1 MLLLLGALTIGL
13 ILALLAFGAF
23 ISFRIFAFPDITAE
37 GSITLGAAVVA
48 TLLVAGV
55 HPVPATAA
63 AFVCGLLAGTVT
75 GVLHTRFQINRVL
88 SGIIVMTALFSVN
101 LRVMSRANVPLMTE
115 RTLATIA
122 EDLGRSVFGEGIT
135 LLGWEIATRDLS
147 MLLLALVA
155 AVTGAILLYL
165 FLKTQLGTALQ
176 ASGDNP
182 AMMRALGVNVN
193 GMVVMGLALANGLT
207 ALAGALLTQYQGFAD
222 VQMGIGMMVWGL
234 ASIIIGEA
242 LIGSRHIGY
251 MLAGAI
257 LGSVLFRLLV
267 AIALRGGLDPN
278 DLKLVTAAFVLLAL
292 ILPKLLP
299 GRRGRNAAAAA

>member
-1 MLLLLGALTIGL
+1 MLLLMGALTIGL
-13 ILALLAFGAF
+13 ILSLLAFGAF

-37 GSITLGAAVVA
+37 GSITLGAAIVA
-48 TLLVAGV
+48 VLLVAGV
-55 HPVPATAA
+55 HPVAATAA
-63 AFVCGLLAGTVT
+63 AIVGGLVAGTVT
-75 GVLHTRFQINRVL
+75 GVLHTRFHINRVL

-101 LRVMSRANVPLMTE
+101 LRVMTRANVPLMTE
-115 RTLATIA
+115 RTLATMA
-122 EDLGRSVFGEGIT
+122 EDIGTKVFGEGIIV
-135 LLGWEIATRDLS
+135 LGWEIATRELS

-155 AVTGAILLYL
+155 AVTGAVLLYF

-242 LIGSRHIGY
+242 LIGSRHVGY

-278 DLKLVTAAFVLLAL
+278 DLKLITAVFVLVAL
-292 ILPKLLP
+292 ILPTLLP
-299 GRRGRNAAAAA
+299 GRRSRKAAA

>member
-13 ILALLAFGAF
+13 ILSLLAFGAF

-48 TLLVAGV
+48 TLLVSGV
-55 HPVPATAA
+55 HPVPATIA
-63 AFVCGLLAGTVT
+63 AFASGLVAGTVT

-101 LRVMSRANVPLMTE
+101 LRVMDRANVPLMTE

-122 EDLGRSVFGEGIT
+122 ESMGRTVFGDGVVV
-135 LLGWEIATRDLS
+135 LGWEIATRDLS

-278 DLKLVTAAFVLLAL
+278 DLKLVTAAFVLVAL

-299 GRRGRNAAAAA
+299 GRRSRKAAAAA